1 MSLAFTGPSG
11 TAEHRWIVYALLRD
25 NVQHHLE
32 GGTPDTTDF
41 EALHAIDAAL
51 GGNPVRVNARQFRR
65 ELDRASVLLPQ
76 PIAFLAISNQTRA
89 ILDRSWR
96 ASDRRGSRTTSAEGV
111 VSTIPWLSSHAR
123 TLDDV
128 FGNLVRS
135 LMAIT
140 SLAGEADVVE
150 VDDN

>member
-1 MSLAFTGPSG
+1 MSLAFTGPAG

-25 NVQHHLE
+25 NVQHYLEE
-32 GGTPDTTDF
+32 GGAPRGDI
-41 EALHAIDAAL
+41 EAVHTMDSAL
-51 GGNPVRVNARQFRR
+51 GGDGVSVNARQLRR
-65 ELDRASVLLPQ
+65 ELDRASVLLSR
-76 PIAFLAISNQTRA
+76 PIALLAVSSETRA

-96 ASDRRGSRTTSAEGV
+96 PADAGGSRTTVADGR
-111 VSTIPWLSSHAR
+111 VSIPWLSPQAR

-128 FGNLVRS
+128 FGNLIRS

-140 SLAGEADVVE
+140 SAATESDLVE